1 MARKYINPNRPSPSL
16 VTDALLAEARVR
28 ADAAAAR
35 VLAAERADPS
45 SPGWDDEFAA
55 ATAQAAAA
63 RRRVDALAALRAA
76 QLERSGQ
83 RDTAVNA
90 AGLDAMAAGLAA
102 SRDQLGAAAAA
113 RRRVDALAALRAAQ
127 LERSGQRDTA
137 VNAAGLDAMAAGL
150 AASRDQLGAAAAD
163 HLRALAALAAASD
176 AHNTLLATGR
186 ARLAELGLAVRDD
199 LVDVDAGGE
208 HGEGTIDGGV
218 RAGGRDWTPVPAPGL
233 AVHALLA
240 VFGVFRGPFAG
251 LRFAYPAHLV
261 ASRPDGLAVPS
272 LADAGVTLPAV
283 VVPDPPPRV
292 SVADVWPAGT
302 ADGGD
307 GNGHRPGVRTV
318 A

>member
-35 VLAAERADPS
+35 VVAAERADPS

-55 ATAQAAAA
+55 ATAQ
-63 RRRVDALAALRAA
+63 
-76 QLERSGQ
+76 
-83 RDTAVNA
+83 
-90 AGLDAMAAGLAA
+90 
-102 SRDQLGAAAAA
+102 AAAA

-261 ASRPDGLAVPS
+261 ESRPDGLAVPS
-272 LADAGVTLPAV
+272 LADAGVTVPAV
-283 VVPDPPPRV
+283 VVPASPPRV